1 MSDEESHSES
11 KFYYPKH
18 EEQAKTE
25 QNNMSKVITH
35 EDENFGN
42 SQEEIQKF
50 VQEQKSE
57 NTVKKPSSD
66 MKCFYRFLAKINK
79 TNVQILD
86 LPSEEL
92 DHLLGKFFEQ
102 VRKIN
107 GEEYEPST
115 LTGLQT
121 SIQRFLS
128 DSGSKMNILKDDEFA
143 FSRKVLKAKCKNLA
157 VQGKGNRPSATR
169 SLTEEEEEKLFQ
181 SGAFGGFSPSI
192 SGSEPVTRAVNCAGE
207 MFPCRRI
214 QFMMQNACLAE

>member
-11 KFYYPKH
+11 EFYYPKD
-18 EEQAKTE
+18 EEQAKSE

-42 SQEEIQKF
+42 SEEELQKF

-57 NTVKKPSSD
+57 NTVKKTSSD
-66 MKCFYRFLAKINK
+66 MKCFYRFHGEINK

-86 LPSEEL
+86 LPPEEL
-92 DHLLGKFFEQ
+92 DHLLGKFFKD

-115 LTGLQT
+115 LTGLQR

-143 FSRKVLKAKCKNLA
+143 FSRKLIFIAIVTEITASSPHVFKIQSQTGPIFALDFKCFKRQTLVNTDQCVFLKFKWLNL
-157 VQGKGNRPSATR
+157 P
-169 SLTEEEEEKLFQ
+169 
-181 SGAFGGFSPSI
+181 
-192 SGSEPVTRAVNCAGE
+192 
-207 MFPCRRI
+207 
-214 QFMMQNACLAE
+214 

>member
-1 MSDEESHSES
+1 
-11 KFYYPKH
+11 
-18 EEQAKTE
+18 
-25 QNNMSKVITH
+25 
-35 EDENFGN
+35 
-42 SQEEIQKF
+42 
-50 VQEQKSE
+50 
-57 NTVKKPSSD
+57 
-66 MKCFYRFLAKINK
+66 MKCFYCFLAKINK

-143 FSRKVLKAKCKNLA
+143 FSQKVLEAKRKNLV
-157 VQGKGNRPSATR
+157 VQGKGNRPNATR
-169 SLTEEEEEKLFQ
+169 SLTEEEEEEKLFQ

-207 MFPCRRI
+207 TFPCRRI
-214 QFMMQNACLAE
+214 QFKMNPQNACLAE